1 MSQTKSLNWA
11 VTAGHIVEC
20 FDTTL
25 YGFFAVMLAPIFFPS
40 SSHSVELLVS
50 FCAFA
55 AGFLAR
61 PIGAVIFGFIGD
73 KYGRKKPLLW
83 SIMLVGIPTIG
94 IGLTPTYQTLGIM
107 APILL
112 VAFRLLQGLLW
123 GGEFTGVNLYN
134 AETSSKARLGIRSGI
149 LISAGVFGA
158 VLATAVGAFVSMK
171 TMPTWAWRIP
181 FLVGGVFAFFIYL
194 FRREISETEDFLKAK
209 QQQSLLLSPWAELL
223 TNHKKHLF
231 LAVLIAGLDLMPLYL
246 SSIFGNQ
253 LFKEVGYSD
262 SQCMLFNM
270 LSMITCG
277 VLILFTGR
285 LADKIGFQKQ
295 MQIGTIS
302 IAIFSLPAFYLISQA
317 ELHTI
322 HIALFIIILVMAGTV
337 MNCCY
342 MPYIAGFFPT
352 NCRYSGVALSVT
364 IGQAVFGG
372 TAPLM
377 GALLIDYSGTKMAPA
392 FWLVA
397 LSIASAIGVY
407 TKRNDLVE

>member
-1 MSQTKSLNWA
+1 MSQTKTLNWA

-50 FCAFA
+50 FGAFA

-61 PIGAVIFGFIGD
+61 PIGAIIFGFIGD

-112 VAFRLLQGLLW
+112 IVFRLLQGLLW

-134 AETSSKARLGIRSGI
+134 AETSIKSRLGTRSGI

-158 VLATAVGAFVSMK
+158 VLATAVGALVSME
-171 TMPTWAWRIP
+171 TMPTWAWRVP

-209 QQQSLLLSPWAELL
+209 QQQSLLLSPWKELL

-253 LFKEVGYSD
+253 LFSEVGYSD

-277 VLILFTGR
+277 ALILFTGR

-295 MQIGTIS
+295 MQLGTVL
-302 IAIFSLPAFYLISQA
+302 IALFSLPAFYLISQT
-317 ELHTI
+317 ELHAI
-322 HIALFIIILVMAGTV
+322 NIALFIIILVMAGTV

-342 MPYIAGFFPT
+342 MPYIARFFPT

-372 TAPLM
+372 TAPLV
-377 GALLIDYSGTKMAPA
+377 GSFLIDYTGTKMAPA
-392 FWLVA
+392 FWLIA

-407 TKRNDLVE
+407 TRRNDLAE